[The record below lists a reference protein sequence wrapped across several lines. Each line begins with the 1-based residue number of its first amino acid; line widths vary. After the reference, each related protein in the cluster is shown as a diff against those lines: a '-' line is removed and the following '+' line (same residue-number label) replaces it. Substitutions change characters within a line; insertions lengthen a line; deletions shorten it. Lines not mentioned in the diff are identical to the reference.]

1 MARRNAETNAEEV
14 YFTNEWNRAN
24 LTNKKTYAK
33 TIPVPF
39 FLAVPYNYI
48 KGFHTYNWKERL
60 FIDPIPLI
68 SSTHD
73 TLDYEYGSINRKFSE
88 ADKRSK
94 NGFGQFIHSILI
106 CLVII
111 MIMKMPWLETP
122 GVEAMGG
129 GYEVLTGFL
138 CIIGVGG
145 VIYWLNKRA
154 ERIIR
159 ESQMGYVTSKQ

>member
-1 MARRNAETNAEEV
+1 MARRNAETNAEDL

-24 LTNKKTYAK
+24 LTNKKTYAN

-73 TLDYEYGSINRKFSE
+73 TLNYEYGSINRNFSK
-88 ADKRSK
+88 ADKVSN
-94 NGFGQFIHSILI
+94 NGFGKFIHSILI

-111 MIMKMPWLETP
+111 MIMKMPWLKTP

-129 GYEVLTGFL
+129 AYNILTGVL
-138 CIIGVGG
+138 CAIGMTG
-145 VIYWLNKRA
+145 VVYWLDVRA
-154 ERIIR
+154 KRIIR
-159 ESQMGYVTSKQ
+159 ESQMEYVTSKQ